1 MIKKYLRRFLL
12 LLLFSY
18 PAFSKAQQK
27 NLDFFIHEAVRNS
40 PLLKEIG
47 NIMLLNKIDSLQ
59 ILAQYKPQVNG
70 ISNNY
75 YTPVMHGYGYDEI
88 ITNIRSFN
96 EQISATKTF
105 AGKKNLK
112 IQFNGIL
119 LLNDSLSIAG
129 KIAEQDLRR
138 TVTAAYIAAYGSWRQ
153 YNFNHEM
160 YSLLSTEDS
169 ILKRLTQSG
178 IYKQTD
184 YLTFLVTLRQQH
196 LAIMQAKQL
205 YQNDYAMLNY
215 LCGRVDTTFTPLGSP
230 HITLQQLPEYNT
242 SVFYQ
247 KFTTDSLLLKNEEQQ
262 VGLAYKPK
270 LSVTADAG
278 YVSSLTYLPYKNFGF
293 GAGINLIVPIYDGHQ
308 KKLEY
313 QRLNIREQTRA
324 ANRDFFSAQYRQQ
337 VAQLSQQ
344 LQTTSQ
350 IISET
355 NDQVKYAR
363 ALIDANRRLLITG
376 DARIADYV
384 IAISNYLNAQN
395 TITQNIIQQ
404 FQIITQINYWN
415 R

>member
-12 LLLFSY
+12 FLLFSY

-27 NLDFFIHEAVRNS
+27 DLDFFIHEAVRNS
-40 PLLKEIG
+40 PLLKET
-47 NIMLLNKIDSLQ
+47 NNNRLLNKIDSLQ

-230 HITLQQLPEYNT
+230 HITLQQL
-242 SVFYQ
+242 Q
-247 KFTTDSLLLKNEEQQ
+247 
-262 VGLAYKPK
+262 
-270 LSVTADAG
+270 
-278 YVSSLTYLPYKNFGF
+278 
-293 GAGINLIVPIYDGHQ
+293 
-308 KKLEY
+308 
-313 QRLNIREQTRA
+313 
-324 ANRDFFSAQYRQQ
+324 
-337 VAQLSQQ
+337 
-344 LQTTSQ
+344 
-350 IISET
+350 
-355 NDQVKYAR
+355 
-363 ALIDANRRLLITG
+363 
-376 DARIADYV
+376 
-384 IAISNYLNAQN
+384 
-395 TITQNIIQQ
+395 
-404 FQIITQINYWN
+404 
-415 R
+415 